1 MRSLHEIG
9 MEYRPSKVQHNYL
22 PLMDF
27 HFSPIRQSVK
37 KILEIGVQTDR
48 SVKMWEEY
56 FPNAEI
62 YGFDIDE
69 NCKQYEAGRVK
80 IIIGDQ
86 SDTEHLSSLPDDF
99 DIIIDDG
106 SHVEEH
112 VLKSLDYLFQHK
124 LKIGGI
130 YVIEDLLT
138 SPAHHKDL
146 FNTIM
151 KFNDAINY
159 SPPDYR
165 GPWSQLNHFGDNLDY
180 RQKFTTGLHLYR
192 YLTFIDKNRNP
203 EDVWAKVRLE
213 IPDFCQQNELTCYNK
228 ELNDWSHLE
237 DKTKESVY
245 GANLCY
251 GGQSNHLEKLGT
263 EYGSWVIP
271 HSISLSS
278 DSVVYS
284 AGVGEDISFDL
295 LLQSKHNCN
304 IVLIDPTSRSKIHF
318 DEVVKFYKT
327 NDWNFSGDTQT
338 DYQSKIKDIKPDLDK
353 FKFLDIGLWKCKDVL
368 KFYKHDNPQ
377 YVSQTLIEDMFG
389 ENYDEINVN
398 SVKNIMVENGHNKI
412 DLLKID
418 VEGAEIE
425 VINKMLDDEIYP
437 KYICMELD
445 LHSKGKDK
453 DNLTKHLFERMLNKH
468 DYMIIFS
475 DDDFNV
481 TLERRV

>member
-1 MRSLHEIG
+1 
-9 MEYRPSKVQHNYL
+9 
-22 PLMDF
+22 
-27 HFSPIRQSVK
+27 
-37 KILEIGVQTDR
+37 
-48 SVKMWEEY
+48 MWEEY

-69 NCKQYEAGRVK
+69 NCKQYEEGRVK

-86 SDTEHLSSLPDDF
+86 SNTDHLSSLPDDF

-138 SPAHHKDL
+138 SPDHHKDL
-146 FNTIM
+146 FDTIM

-159 SPPDYR
+159 SPSDYR

-213 IPDFCQQNELTCYNK
+213 ISNFCQQNELTCYNK
-228 ELNDWSHLE
+228 ELNDWSHLS
-237 DKTKESVY
+237 DKTKESIY

-251 GGQSNHLEKLGT
+251 GGEPNYLEKLGT
-263 EYGSWVIP
+263 DYGSWVIP
-271 HSISLSS
+271 NSISLSS

-295 LLQSKHNCN
+295 LLQSKYNCN
-304 IVLIDPTSRSKIHF
+304 ITLIDPTSRAKNHF
-318 DEVVKFYKT
+318 DEVSSFYNT
-327 NDWNFSGDTQT
+327 NDWKFSGDVQS
-338 DYQSKIKDIKPDLDK
+338 DYKLVIENLKPNLDK
-353 FKFLDIGLWKCKDVL
+353 FQFLQVGLWKCKDRL
-368 KFYKHDNPQ
+368 RFYKHDNPL
-377 YVSQTLIEDMFG
+377 YVSQTLIPDMFG
-389 ENYDEINVN
+389 KNYDEVSVN
-398 SVKNIMVENGHNKI
+398 SVKNIMQENGHTKI

-418 VEGAEIE
+418 VEGAEID
-425 VINKMLDDEIYP
+425 VINQMINDKIYP
-437 KYICMELD
+437 KYICMEMD
-445 LHSKGKDK
+445 LYSKGKDQ
-453 DNLTKHLFERMLNKH
+453 DNLTSTLLENLINNH
-468 DYMIIFS
+468 DYIMIFS
-475 DDDFNV
+475 DEEFNI